1 MGLETAA
8 LVAVGGLGVA
18 QYQQQGATG
27 KFNQAVQNRNAQI
40 SEQEA
45 AQMEKQLEF
54 DLARFDQQ
62 FDKIQGATTTSVLKS
77 GAVLEGSGLRLL
89 RANAVEAEL
98 QKNIM
103 EYNSKVG
110 QAKKMEEANFY
121 RIQGQIARQQARS
134 AQMSTLFSTGTS
146 LLSMGGGFGK
156 SSSMGGLD
164 GASSYGQ
171 YYSNP
176 TGYSG
181 SF

>member
-1 MGLETAA
+1 MAPAVPYLI
-8 LVAVGGLGVA
+8 VGGLGA
-18 QYQQQGATG
+18 MQYQQQGATG

-62 FDKIQGATTTSVLKS
+62 FDKIQGTTTTSVLKS
-77 GAVLEGSGLRLL
+77 GAVLEGTGLRLL
-89 RANAVEAEL
+89 RTNAVEAQL

-121 RIQGQIARQQARS
+121 RIQGQMARQQAKS
-134 AQMSTLFSTGTS
+134 AQISTLFSTGTS
-146 LLSMGGGFGK
+146 LLSMGGGFGGGTPK
-156 SSSMGGLD
+156 PQYIRSELGSM
-164 GASSYGQ
+164 
-171 YYSNP
+171 
-176 TGYSG
+176 
-181 SF
+181 

>member
-62 FDKIQGATTTSVLKS
+62 FDKIQGTTTTSVLKS
-77 GAVLEGSGLRLL
+77 GAALEGTGLRLL
-89 RANAVEAEL
+89 RTNAVEAQL

-121 RIQGQIARQQARS
+121 RIQGQIARQQAKS
-134 AQMSTLFSTGTS
+134 AQLSTLFSTGTS
-146 LLSMGGGFGK
+146 LPHNGWWI
-156 SSSMGGLD
+156 
-164 GASSYGQ
+164 
-171 YYSNP
+171 
-176 TGYSG
+176 
-181 SF
+181 

>member
-1 MGLETAA
+1 MAFAA
-8 LVAVGGLGVA
+8 PALPFISVGLGA
-18 QYQQQGATG
+18 LQYQQQGAAG
-27 KFNQAVQNRNAQI
+27 KFNQAVQNRNAQV

-54 DLARFDQQ
+54 DLGRFDQQ
-62 FDKIQGATTTSVLKS
+62 FAKIQGQTNVSIAKS
-77 GAVLEGSGLRLL
+77 GVSLEGTGLRVL

-110 QAKKMEEANFY
+110 QAKKLEEANFY
-121 RIQGQIARQQARS
+121 RIQGQVARQQARS

-146 LLSMGGGFGK
+146 LLSMGGGFGGA
-156 SSSMGGLD
+156 SRLD
-164 GASSYGQ
+164 GATSYAQ
-171 YYSNP
+171 YASNP
-176 TGYSG
+176 SGYSG

>member
-62 FDKIQGATTTSVLKS
+62 FDKIQGTTTTSVLKS
-77 GAVLEGSGLRLL
+77 GAALEGTGLRLL
-89 RANAVEAEL
+89 RTNAVEAQL

-121 RIQGQIARQQARS
+121 RIQGQIARQQAKS
-134 AQMSTLFSTGTS
+134 AQLSTLFSTGTS
-146 LLSMGGGFGK
+146 LLTMGGGFKGAK
-156 SSSMGGLD
+156 TFD
-164 GASSYGQ
+164 GASSFGQ
-171 YYSNP
+171 YSSNP

>member
-62 FDKIQGATTTSVLKS
+62 FDKIQGTTTTSVLKS
-77 GAVLEGSGLRLL
+77 GAALEGTGLRLL
-89 RANAVEAEL
+89 RTNAVEAQL

-110 QAKKMEEANFY
+110 QAKKIEEANFY
-121 RIQGQIARQQARS
+121 RIQGQIARQQAKS
-134 AQMSTLFSTGTS
+134 AQLSTLFSTGTS
-146 LLSMGGGFGK
+146 LLTMGGGFKGAG
-156 SSSMGGLD
+156 SFD
-164 GASSYGQ
+164 GASSFGQ
-171 YYSNP
+171 YSSNP

>member
-8 LVAVGGLGVA
+8 IVAVGGLGVA

-62 FDKIQGATTTSVLKS
+62 FSKIQGQTNVSIAKS
-77 GAVLEGSGLRLL
+77 GASLEGTGLRIL

-110 QAKKMEEANFY
+110 QAKKMEEANFF
-121 RIQGQIARQQARS
+121 RIQGQMARQQARS
-134 AQMSTLFSTGTS
+134 AQISTLFSTGTS
-146 LLSMGGGFGK
+146 LLSMGGGFGGGTPK
-156 SSSMGGLD
+156 PQYIRSELGSM
-164 GASSYGQ
+164 
-171 YYSNP
+171 
-176 TGYSG
+176 
-181 SF
+181 